1 MERFNGLSWDAS
13 GLAVRHG
20 TERTEKWSE
29 IIAEKDTD
37 KRHKMIDELV
47 ETLSNDTEKSGF
59 FSKDETIDIN
69 TMKMQSFKLDDQDIY
84 YTFFDNLEQ
93 FINEN
98 NKFPVSV
105 LKSIVKTE
113 SDYFGNLPDSENL
126 RKREKLA
133 KIDTST
139 DDYVIPSIS
148 AFKGMDCAACVEY
161 SSLAHNLWLLAG
173 IKSYFVM
180 SKDVYFEDVAN
191 NDGHAFGIIEYN
203 DKFLLCDM
211 VQNSFPIL
219 SGSPIG
225 DIFDG
230 KQLILK
236 DKIYA
241 NASKCKIKLE
251 L

>member
-1 MERFNGLSWDAS
+1 
-13 GLAVRHG
+13 
-20 TERTEKWSE
+20 
-29 IIAEKDTD
+29 
-37 KRHKMIDELV
+37 MIDELV

-161 SSLAHNLWLLAG
+161 SSLAHNLWLAG

-191 NDGHAFGIIEYN
+191 NDGRAFGV
-203 DKFLLCDM
+203 D
-211 VQNSFPIL
+211 
-219 SGSPIG
+219 
-225 DIFDG
+225 
-230 KQLILK
+230 
-236 DKIYA
+236 
-241 NASKCKIKLE
+241 
-251 L
+251 